1 MSIQLRG
8 KQVYLIEIT
17 KGYKFINGKRKP
29 DRHTETFHGTKKQ
42 AQAREA
48 ELKAQLLTGG
58 LINKTDM
65 TLADLLQEYL
75 KTDSYRYDKSQ
86 TAYDRDETIARC
98 HIIPDIGHLK
108 IQDLRY
114 AHISQHHSKIRESG
128 NHKTGGPLAE
138 TSVRKHQSFLK
149 RALDYAIDSDMLENN
164 PAIPKVKKPSKR
176 SAGANKRKRDIKA
189 LTRDEFARL
198 IEAVK
203 DQEWEPIFYLAGYTG
218 LRRGELMALTWA
230 DIDFENQT
238 ISVVKATKENSL
250 GIIEGDPKTDGSI
263 RDVYNG
269 TSAIEVLQDLKK
281 DQKEKFKITGRS
293 QKPGTKIFER
303 ADGSVPR
310 LGSVTHAFK
319 RECKKLGID
328 CNLHGARHTTAS
340 MMLARGV
347 DIATIS
353 KRLGHSSVAFT
364 ASTYLHTNPEAQQKA
379 AQVLDDY
386 FPGPIKTTEESAEK
400 SRV

>member
-1 MSIQLRG
+1 MSIQSRG

-42 AQAREA
+42 AEAREA

-58 LINKTDM
+58 LINKTNM

-75 KTDSYRYDKSQ
+75 NSDSYRYNKQRS
-86 TAYDRDETIARC
+86 AYDRDEAIARC

-128 NHKTGGPLAE
+128 NQVTGGPLADA
-138 TSVRKHQSFLK
+138 SIKKHEGFLA
-149 RALDYAIDSDMLENN
+149 RAFKYAINMNLLESN
-164 PAIPKVKKPSKR
+164 PAEARTGGTSTKAP
-176 SAGANKRKRDIKA
+176 GANKRKRDIKA

-198 IEAVK
+198 LENAPE
-203 DQEWEPIFYLAGYTG
+203 QWYPIFYLAGVTG

-263 RDVYNG
+263 RDVHNG

-310 LGSVTHAFK
+310 LDSVTHAFK
-319 RECKKLGID
+319 RVCKKLEID

-364 ASTYLHTNPEAQQKA
+364 ASTYLHTSPEAQQRA

-386 FPGPIKTTEESAEK
+386 FPAPIKTTEESAEK
-400 SRV
+400 TRG